1 MSIEIK
7 QGEIWLV
14 NFNPSVGSEIQKI
27 RPCVVVNDNRLGRF
41 GLKIVVPI
49 TEWKEHLRNYPWIIK
64 VQNSNENGLTK
75 TSAFECFQIKS
86 FSIKRFVKKLGKVD
100 EETIV
105 EIHKTMVK
113 TLNPLY
119 VL

>member
-1 MSIEIK
+1 MNIE

-27 RPCVVVNDNRLGRF
+27 RPCVIVNDNRLGRF

-49 TEWKEHLRNYPWIIK
+49 TEWKEHLQNYPWIIK
-64 VQNSNENGLTK
+64 VQNSTENGLTK

-86 FSIKRFVKKLGKVD
+86 FSIDRFIKKLGVV
-100 EETIV
+100 EEESIL
-105 EIHKTMVK
+105 EIHKTILK
-113 TLNPLY
+113 TLNPQYNL
-119 VL
+119 V